1 MNEMLI
7 GIQRDVVIQYLRT
20 EFPLLKVSCEGSYE
34 ASFELEKGQYSV
46 QQSVIIFPKKL
57 APQWMQIDKNAIRVS
72 FYFRKRGLQFDS
84 IMQTSDVNAAIG
96 IPNSIEKT
104 ADTISF
110 DTPTYRGK
118 LYYNVGKAQQSFVPC
133 VSSTLF
139 PLFNPSVWKIIEP
152 DDEIA
157 FFSILSRYS
166 NLHQAADL
174 PKEIE
179 NLLLKTKKILFFP
192 EKRFPKNPPF
202 PFDACFTVRDLENRS
217 SICDEL
223 AQVRSD
229 LHLLA
234 DLCYIPIPGITGG
247 RAVSIERTCFENKKM
262 NACAKITEEQ
272 IAYLPAAAYLSNL
285 NVDSQSSVQGRI
297 EPIEILYLSDEFVCF
312 GCSLNTISMTE
323 REEYVFKLSIGFRK
337 IVAKCVVLSVMVE
350 DEKVSVVCRFT
361 GMTPEDR
368 RFLYEKHFGAMLSGK
383 I

>member
-1 MNEMLI
+1 MNEMLT

-20 EFPLLKVSCEGSYE
+20 EFPLLKISCDGAYE
-34 ASFELEKGQYSV
+34 TAFELEKGQYTV
-46 QQSVIIFPKKL
+46 QQSVIIFSKKL
-57 APQWMQIDKNAIRVS
+57 TPQWMRIEKNDIRVS

-84 IMQTSDVNAAIG
+84 VLQTSDVNAAIG
-96 IPNSIEKT
+96 IPDAIEKT

-110 DTPTYRGK
+110 DSPSYRGQ
-118 LYYNVGKAQQSFVPC
+118 LFYNVGKSQQNFVPC

-139 PLFNPSVWKIIEP
+139 PLFNPAVWKTIEP

-174 PKEIE
+174 PEEIE
-179 NLLLKTKKILFFP
+179 SLLLNTKKILFFP
-192 EKRFPKNPPF
+192 EKRFPSNPPF
-202 PFDACFTVRDLENRS
+202 PFDACFTVRDLDQRS
-217 SICDEL
+217 PVSDEL
-223 AQVRSD
+223 ARVRSS

-247 RAVSIERTCFENKKM
+247 RAVSIERSCFTNQKPS
-262 NACAKITEEQ
+262 ACAKITEEQ

-285 NVDSQSSVQGRI
+285 AVDSQSSVQGRI
-297 EPIEILYLSDEFVCF
+297 APIDILYLSDEFVCF

-323 REEYVFKLSIGFRK
+323 REEYIFKIAIGFRK

-350 DEKVSVVCRFT
+350 EERVAVVCRFT

-368 RFLYEKHFGAMLSGK
+368 RFLYEKHFGALLAGR